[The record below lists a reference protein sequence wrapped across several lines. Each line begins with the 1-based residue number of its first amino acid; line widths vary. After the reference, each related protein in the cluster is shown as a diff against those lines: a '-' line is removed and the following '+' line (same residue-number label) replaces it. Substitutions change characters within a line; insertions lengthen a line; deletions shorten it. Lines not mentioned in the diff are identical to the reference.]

1 MRMWSRRIWRK
12 VRPGGGEALKIEHHR
27 TRKMGHW
34 IEKRGLRI
42 ENWGGREAL
51 GQVEKRR
58 ELTRIP
64 LPGM

>member
-1 MRMWSRRIWRK
+1 M
-12 VRPGGGEALKIEHHR
+12 KIEHHR
-27 TRKMGHW
+27 TWKMGHW